1 MTVRI
6 PSEDEIRWLTTR
18 AVAEIIPMDH
28 FVRALQS
35 GKPLRLKMGF
45 DPSAPDLTLGHA
57 VGLRKLRQLQDLG
70 HTVVVIVGDWT
81 ARIGDPSGRS
91 KTRPMLTVEQVNENA
106 ETYLKQFFKIVYRE
120 RTEIRRQTEWFDAFT
135 LTEVV
140 QLAGKF
146 TVAQM
151 MERDDFAQ
159 RYKQGHPIGVHE
171 FLYPLLQAYD
181 SVAVK
186 ADVEFGGT
194 DQKFNLHVG
203 RELQPMFGQP
213 AQAIFL
219 VPLLVGTDGRDKM
232 SKSVGNYIALEEPPN
247 EMFGKVMSIPDHLIV
262 DYFEYLTDV
271 PDEEVAAIRES
282 IEKRTANPMDHKLR
296 LGREIV
302 SQFHSPQAAEAA
314 QAEFQ
319 RVFSERREPTQVEEI
334 GWDSLPFVDTVIT
347 IGVSA
352 EEVRSLD
359 APIKLATLL
368 LQMGMVGSVSD
379 ARRLVKQGAVEI
391 DGKVVTGVTGR
402 VVRGSIIRIGKH
414 RFLRVVGSN
423 EKTGAKDD

>member
-6 PSEDEIRWLTTR
+6 PSEDELRWLTTR
-18 AVAEIIPMDH
+18 AVAEIIPRDH
-28 FVRALQS
+28 FLRALQS
-35 GKPLRLKMGF
+35 GKQLRLKMGF

-106 ETYLKQFFKIVYRE
+106 ETYLKQFFKIVDRE
-120 RTEIRRQTEWFDAFT
+120 HTEIRPQSEWFDAFK
-135 LTEVV
+135 LTDVV

-171 FLYPLLQAYD
+171 FLSPLLQAYD

-186 ADVEFGGT
+186 ADVEFGGA
-194 DQKFNLHVG
+194 DQKFNLLVG
-203 RELQPMFGQP
+203 HELQPMFGQA

-219 VPLLVGTDGRDKM
+219 APLLVGTDGRDKM
-232 SKSVGNYIALEEPPN
+232 SKSAGNYIALEDPPN
-247 EMFGKVMSIPDHLIV
+247 EMFGKVMSIPDHLIA
-262 DYFEYLTDV
+262 DYFEYLTDI
-271 PDEEVAAIRES
+271 PDGDVAAIRES
-282 IEKRTANPMDHKLR
+282 IEKRTANPMEHKLR

-302 SQFHSPQAAEAA
+302 SQFHSPEAGEAA

-319 RVFSERREPTQVEEI
+319 RVFSAGEQPESVPEHALDFTS
-334 GWDSLPFVDTVIT
+334 DPMTVDMIDLL
-347 IGVSA
+347 VS
-352 EEVRSLD
+352 SG
-359 APIKLATLL
+359 LAASRTE
-368 LQMGMVGSVSD
+368 
-379 ARRLVKQGAVEI
+379 ARRLLTQGAVEV
-391 DGKVVTGVTGR
+391 DGVR
-402 VVRGSIIRIGKH
+402 VMDNRWPVRPGSVLRPLQH
-414 RFLRVVGSN
+414 PFLH
-423 EKTGAKDD
+423 

>member
-1 MTVRI
+1 MTERARI
-6 PSEDEIRWLTTR
+6 PSEDELRRITTR
-18 AVAEIIPMDH
+18 AVAEIIPRDQ
-28 FVRALQS
+28 FVAALQS

-57 VGLRKLRQLQDLG
+57 VGLRKLRQFQDFG

-106 ETYLKQFFKIVYRE
+106 ETYLKQFFKIVDRD
-120 RTEIRRQTEWFDAFT
+120 RTEIRPQSEWFDAFK

-181 SVAVK
+181 SVAVN

-219 VPLLVGTDGRDKM
+219 VPLLVGTDGHDKM

-262 DYFEYLTDV
+262 DYFDFLTDV
-271 PDEEVAAIRES
+271 PDEDVAVIRQS
-282 IEKRTANPMDHKLR
+282 IEKRTQNPMEHKLH
-296 LGREIV
+296 LAREIV
-302 SQFHSPQAAEAA
+302 TQFHSPEAAGAA
-314 QAEFQ
+314 QAEFT
-319 RVFSERREPTQVEEI
+319 RVFSAGEQPADVAEWRLSFASDPMT
-334 GWDSLPFVDTVIT
+334 VDIVDLLASS
-347 IGVSA
+347 GLAASRA
-352 EEVRSLD
+352 E
-359 APIKLATLL
+359 
-368 LQMGMVGSVSD
+368 
-379 ARRLVKQGAVEI
+379 ARRLVTQGAVEA
-391 DGKVVTGVTGR
+391 DGTRVTELQWPARPGT
-402 VVRGSIIRIGKH
+402 IIRAGKH
-414 RFLRVVGSN
+414 RFLRLV
-423 EKTGAKDD
+423 KDRP

>member
-1 MTVRI
+1 MPARFRINALSLQFPISNFQFSPMTARI
-6 PSEDEIRWLTTR
+6 PSDGELRWITTR
-18 AVAEIIPMDH
+18 AVAEIIPRDH
-28 FVRALQS
+28 FIRALQS

-106 ETYLKQFFKIVYRE
+106 ETYLRQFFKIVDRE
-120 RTEIRRQTEWFDAFT
+120 QTEIRPQSEWFDAFK

-151 MERDDFAQ
+151 MERADFAQ
-159 RYKQGHPIGVHE
+159 RYQQGHPIGVHE

-262 DYFEYLTDV
+262 DYFEYLTDI
-271 PDEEVAAIRES
+271 PDEEVAAVRES
-282 IEKRTANPMDHKLR
+282 IEKRTANPMEHKLR

-302 SQFHSPQAAEAA
+302 SQFHGEEAAEAA

-319 RVFSERREPTQVEEI
+319 RVFSAGARPADVPEY
-334 GWDSLPFVDTVIT
+334 SLAFASDPMTVDLIDLLASS
-347 IGVSA
+347 GLAAS
-352 EEVRSLD
+352 RSE
-359 APIKLATLL
+359 
-368 LQMGMVGSVSD
+368 
-379 ARRLVKQGAVEI
+379 ARRLIAHGAVEV
-391 DGKVVTGVTGR
+391 DGARVTGPQWS
-402 VVRGSIIRIGKH
+402 VRPGAVIRTGKH
-414 RFLRVVGSN
+414 RFLRLIASP
-423 EKTGAKDD
+423 